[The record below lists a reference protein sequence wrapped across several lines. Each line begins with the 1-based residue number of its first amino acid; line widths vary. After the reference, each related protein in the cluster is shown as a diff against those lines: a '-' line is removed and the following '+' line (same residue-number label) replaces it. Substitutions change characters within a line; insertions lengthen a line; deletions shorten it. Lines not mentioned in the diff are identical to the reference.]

1 MHPPFCSWH
10 VHPCKLGITCQ
21 WCFGADLVWSHTF
34 VHCYS
39 LGEWSPDAQVTDN
52 GYSAWAW
59 LGFRQNGP
67 RARKGRDAE
76 ASSKRCW
83 SCWCAP
89 WAAAK
94 CSLGGLYSFLGYINM
109 EPCPLLCPKAG
120 RLSCPFVWVDFAHG
134 EWGLVAV
141 LKNRSHRPQRW
152 GDLQRLWS
160 YYTHIAYYYVYI
172 YIYVIYK
179 KTYVQSLVLSCWF
192 LYIVFG
198 CLCTCTIGI

>member
-1 MHPPFCSWH
+1 MGSCQRHLWPQSDLWPLWRKVLRDVGCKEMHPPFCSWH
-10 VHPCKLGITCQ
+10 VRPCKLGITCQ

-94 CSLGGLYSFLGYINM
+94 CSLGGLYSGGHGFLHVFRRVIREDLLSHHIDLVSILQKNT
-109 EPCPLLCPKAG
+109 PLI
-120 RLSCPFVWVDFAHG
+120 DFGH
-134 EWGLVAV
+134 V
-141 LKNRSHRPQRW
+141 SP
-152 GDLQRLWS
+152 
-160 YYTHIAYYYVYI
+160 
-172 YIYVIYK
+172 
-179 KTYVQSLVLSCWF
+179 
-192 LYIVFG
+192 
-198 CLCTCTIGI
+198 

>member
-1 MHPPFCSWH
+1 MGSCQRHLWPQSDLWPLWRKVLRDVGCKEMHPPFCSWH
-10 VHPCKLGITCQ
+10 VRPCKLGITCQ

-141 LKNRSHRPQRW
+141 LKNRSHRGEAICR
-152 GDLQRLWS
+152 GYD
-160 YYTHIAYYYVYI
+160 HII
-172 YIYVIYK
+172 LI
-179 KTYVQSLVLSCWF
+179 
-192 LYIVFG
+192 
-198 CLCTCTIGI
+198 